1 MEMTMAFPA
10 FYNPD
15 KVGQLYMP
23 DIMAAVDAGRE
34 ANLSP
39 SEDDAVKS
47 LLILVDT
54 QIDFIH
60 TDGALSVPGA
70 IDDTRRTIEWLFEYT
85 PRITTIA
92 ASLDSHTPNQIFFPS
107 WWVDEN
113 GKHPAPYTVIHSA
126 DVDAGKWKPLYEPEW
141 SMQYPH
147 TLEKQAKKELMIWPY
162 HTMIGTP
169 GHGLTPALVEAVAY
183 HCAARR
189 TQPVYLYK
197 GQIPQTEYYSM
208 LEPEVKVPDHPLGNL
223 NISFLNMI
231 NRYDKV
237 YIAGQ
242 AKSHCVLETIA
253 SMTRYFS
260 GQMNMLHKLR
270 VLIDATSSVVHPT
283 IDFDAI
289 ANRAFA
295 EFEKQGVQLI
305 KTTDPLR

>member
-1 MEMTMAFPA
+1 MTFPA
-10 FYNPD
+10 FYNPE

-23 DIMAAVDAGRE
+23 DIMAAVDTGRT
-34 ANLSP
+34 ANLS
-39 SEDDAVKS
+39 SAENDAVKS
-47 LLILVDT
+47 LLILVDA
-54 QIDFIH
+54 QIDFVH
-60 TDGALSVPGA
+60 ADGALSVPGA
-70 IDDTRRTIEWLFEYT
+70 IDDTRRTIEWLFEYA

-92 ASLDSHTPNQIFFPS
+92 ASLDSHTPNQIFFPA
-107 WWVDEN
+107 WWVGED

-126 DVDAGKWKPLYEPEW
+126 DVDAGKWTPLYEPEW
-141 SMQYPH
+141 SVQYPR
-147 TLEKQAKKELMIWPY
+147 TLEQQAKKELMIWPY

-169 GHGLTPALVEAVAY
+169 GHALTPALVEAIAY

-189 TQPVYLYK
+189 TQPVYLSK

-208 LEPEVKVPDHPLGNL
+208 LEPEVKVPNHPMGNL
-223 NISFLNMI
+223 NTSFLNMI

-242 AKSHCVLETIA
+242 AKSHCVLETVA

-260 GQMNMLHKLR
+260 GQMNMLRKLR

-295 EFEKQGVQLI
+295 EFESQGVQLI
-305 KTTDPLR
+305 KTSDPLR

>member
-1 MEMTMAFPA
+1 MTIPA
-10 FYNPD
+10 FYHPE

-23 DIMAAVDAGRE
+23 DIMAAVNAGRE
-34 ANLSP
+34 ANLP
-39 SEDDAVKS
+39 SGEEDAVKS
-47 LLILVDT
+47 LLILVDA
-54 QIDFIH
+54 QIDFVH
-60 TDGALSVPGA
+60 ADGALSVPGA
-70 IDDTRRTIEWLFEYT
+70 VDDTRRTIEWLFEYA
-85 PRITTIA
+85 PRITNIA
-92 ASLDSHTPNQIFFPS
+92 ASLDSHTPNQIFFPA

-113 GKHPAPYTVIHSA
+113 GKHPAPYTVIHGA

-141 SMQYPH
+141 SIQYPH
-147 TLEKQAKKELMIWPY
+147 TLEKQAKKALMIWPY

-169 GHGLTPALVEAVAY
+169 GHALTPALVEAVAY

-189 TQPVYLYK
+189 TQPVYLSK

-208 LEPEVKVPDHPLGNL
+208 LEPEVKVPNHPMGNL
-223 NISFLNMI
+223 NTSFLNMV

-260 GQMNMLHKLR
+260 GQMNVLRKLR

-295 EFEKQGVQLI
+295 EFESQGVQMI
-305 KTTDPLR
+305 KTSDPLR